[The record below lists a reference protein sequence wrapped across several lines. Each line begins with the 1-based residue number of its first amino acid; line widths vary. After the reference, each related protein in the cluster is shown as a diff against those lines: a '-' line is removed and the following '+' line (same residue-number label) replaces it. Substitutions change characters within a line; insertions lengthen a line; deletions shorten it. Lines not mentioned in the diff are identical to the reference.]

1 MDEKLSTES
10 PCSGFQPLNS
20 ELRDVL
26 GKLVSYQFDESFL
39 DSIPDLAASTFGIEP
54 KQLVNDILELQE
66 LGYVRVYPG
75 DALNPRHIAVTSNGR
90 CYDKLLRKHRLDT
103 VLNWTGNLVT
113 GASGGLVVFLL
124 AAVVS

>member
-1 MDEKLSTES
+1 MGEKLSTGS
-10 PCSGFQPLNS
+10 PRSGFQPLND

-39 DSIPDLAASTFGIEP
+39 DSIPDIAVSTFGIEP
-54 KQLVNDILELQE
+54 KQLANDILELQE

-75 DALNPRHIAVTSNGR
+75 DTLNPRHVAVTSDGR
-90 CYDKLLRKHRLDT
+90 CYDKLLRKNRIDT
-103 VLNWTGNLVT
+103 VLSWTGNLVT

-124 AAVVS
+124 AAIVS

>member
-1 MDEKLSTES
+1 MGEKLSTES
-10 PCSGFQPLNS
+10 PCSGFQPLND

-39 DSIPDLAASTFGIEP
+39 GSIPDIAIPAFGIEP
-54 KQLVNDILELQE
+54 EQLVNDILELQE

-90 CYDKLLRKHRLDT
+90 CYDKLLRRHRLDT
-103 VLNWTGNLVT
+103 VLSWTGNLVT